1 MKKSYQTK
9 FRVKCFQRVSG
20 NVWRWLY
27 AHGRKSSKKGI
38 HIHLELF
45 IYEVFIRLTIVVGVN
60 LKGCEPG

>member
-1 MKKSYQTK
+1 MKKSYQGK
-9 FRVKCFQRVSG
+9 SRVKYSQRVGG
-20 NVWRWLY
+20 NIWRWLY

-60 LKGCEPG
+60 LKMCEPG